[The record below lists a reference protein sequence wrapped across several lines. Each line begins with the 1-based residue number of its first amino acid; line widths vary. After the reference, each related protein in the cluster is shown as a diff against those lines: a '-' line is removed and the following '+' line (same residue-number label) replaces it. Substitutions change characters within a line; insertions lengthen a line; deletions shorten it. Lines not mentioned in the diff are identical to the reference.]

1 MRKVKTK
8 HFFFTNTWLIA
19 LGRFVVQTT
28 TSFLWGL
35 KAVYIMLQLQI

>member
-8 HFFFTNTWLIA
+8 CFFLTNTWLTA
-19 LGRFVVQTT
+19 LERFVVQTT

-35 KAVYIMLQLQI
+35 ETVYIML